1 MVGLEII
8 TPAGSGIIEKIY
20 ISELNYLMIKI
31 KLGQGFITYNLGKK
45 EKDFTLEDF
54 KKLI

>member
-31 KLGQGFITYNLGKK
+31 KLDFGTMGQICKSALFGLGVVYFGFI
-45 EKDFTLEDF
+45 
-54 KKLI
+54 

>member
-1 MVGLEII
+1 MVGLRIN

-20 ISELNYLMIKI
+20 ISELNYLMIKVKI
-31 KLGQGFITYNLGKK
+31 GQGFITYNLGKK

>member
-31 KLGQGFITYNLGKK
+31 KLEQGFITYNLGKK
-45 EKDFTLEDF
+45 EKDFTLSDF